1 MVQEFLEALFG
12 GYVPPGFIEIRLL
25 EDGVKPPRL
34 LDRRWWRDI
43 PALVADMPRL
53 NRVAEKQRAGVFF
66 GVLPRRIH
74 GKGTADTIA
83 AGSVAWADL
92 DFRDYAGG
100 EDEARD
106 RLAAIPI
113 KPSCVVNSGRGLHA
127 YWFLTEPEP
136 PEVCCTLGKRLQAA
150 LGSDNVADA
159 PRILRLPLTKHR
171 KDPANPRDV
180 VIETLDAA
188 HRCNPSDFDDFL
200 PEVEAVTAASPAPEV
215 EIEQEL
221 PPVVAAL
228 LSQHKRLRSL
238 FDGTGKPLL
247 KPDGTRCDQSESG
260 YDFSVC
266 LSLIKKGVTDPN
278 ALATALACRPGTKP
292 RSMDYLARTV
302 AKALEVAGVGDDDGP
317 GGGGGGDPHQE
328 IDFAPERVRIFDSD
342 PKIYEITIGGQAMRL
357 TTGQLILLPNFKA
370 RFTDAFA
377 RIPALPQGRGAQQR
391 WEQVVNDWLKGAERV
406 EVPPE
411 ASSSGAMVEEVT
423 MAVGDLSLGENWKDL
438 DRPCYLVVG
447 DVMVFKTKAVMRIL
461 RADYRTEIRPHVLC
475 SMLRDLGYDNQV
487 MRVDGASVRVW
498 VSEGGTPIKAPD
510 EGNDAVTL

>member
-228 LSQHKRLRSL
+228 LSRHKRLRSL

-266 LSLIKKGVTDPN
+266 LSLIAKDITDPN
-278 ALATALACRPGTKP
+278 ILATALACRPGTKP

-302 AKALEVAGVGDDDGP
+302 AKALEFSGAGGEDGP
-317 GGGGGGDPHQE
+317 GGDPHQE
-328 IDFAPERVRIFDSD
+328 IDFAPEMVRIFDSD
-342 PKIYEITIGGQAMRL
+342 PKVYEITVGGKTMSLA
-357 TTGQLILLPNFKA
+357 TGQLILLPNFKA
-370 RFTDAFA
+370 RFTDAFG
-377 RIPALPQGRGAQQR
+377 RIPLLPQGKGAQQR
-391 WEQVVNDWLKGAERV
+391 WERIVNDWLQGAERI

-411 ASSSGAMVEEVT
+411 ASTWESQEQEVT
-423 MAVGDLSLGENWKDL
+423 FAVGDLSLGDSARDL
-438 DRPCYLVVG
+438 DRACYLPIE

-461 RADYRTEIRPHVLC
+461 RADYRSEIRSHHLC
-475 SMLRDLGYDNQV
+475 SMLRNLGYDTRV
-487 MRVDGASVRVW
+487 MKIEGRPVRVW
-498 VSEGGTPIKAPD
+498 VAPKGAPIESVD
-510 EGNDAVTL
+510 DGDTGLRT